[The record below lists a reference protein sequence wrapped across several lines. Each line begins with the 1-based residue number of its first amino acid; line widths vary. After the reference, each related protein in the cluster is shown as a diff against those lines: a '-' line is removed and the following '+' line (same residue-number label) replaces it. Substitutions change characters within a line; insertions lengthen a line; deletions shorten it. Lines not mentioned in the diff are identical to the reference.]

1 MFEIKNISKK
11 YNDDYALNSVTLEIG
26 KGLNFIIGASGS
38 GKTTLLKI
46 ISGMEQEFDGQ
57 VSYNNKDIK
66 TLTNSEK
73 SYFYNSVFGFVWQDF
88 NLIEDLTVLENIK
101 LPQYLKDTQNQRE
114 IVKIMKDL
122 KISELINQKVKNLSG
137 GQKQRVAIARELV
150 KNPDVIIADE
160 PTSALDEKSS
170 KVTMDILRE
179 IAKVKTVIIV
189 THDTSLIG
197 TNSNVFE
204 LDKGELITKH
214 QSEPIKTTK
223 EQASLKCRL
232 SLKNAYSIAI
242 TNTKRKIGK
251 FIITASSLLIAATLL
266 LVSVSGTIGDSST
279 KMFDTLFSTYGDGIL
294 DINIVGSFTSA
305 GGTGTGGNKDEPK
318 ADVKQNI
325 GGMYNKF
332 LNDDR
337 VSHAV
342 FLQAFSNIK
351 ITAEG
356 KEYKIQTSNSVPV
369 VNKLT
374 AGKMPMGSG
383 NEVVVPK
390 SFIEKMNI
398 TDKQAI
404 GKTISFKGEVYNWD
418 SGQPIIMP
426 VTTDVTIVGVVDT
439 TVISEYEGKK
449 SEYSVDDSFFFSK
462 SALDKMRAQGNMSGD
477 KINFSIRAKTPAD
490 MIAIKDELNA
500 KGIVPLGR
508 FELVED
514 MVRLNTQTTAQSGSA
529 TTLIS
534 VLSVILAIAVALIT
548 AIMRKREYAIYKV
561 SGFNNKNINLFSFAE
576 FNIAAITA
584 AVLFLV
590 ASPLINKG
598 TTAFFHADI
607 LNGKLLITGILL
619 VVAMGVVSY
628 LAELI
633 VAVKT
638 NAVTAL
644 KTGDR

>member
-114 IVKIMKDL
+114 IIKIMKDL

-160 PTSALDEKSS
+160 PTSALDEKST

-204 LDKGELITKH
+204 LDKGELIKKP
-214 QSEPIKTTK
+214 QSELIKTTK
-223 EQASLKCRL
+223 NQASLKCRL

-251 FIITASSLLIAATLL
+251 FIITTLSLLIAATLL
-266 LVSVSGTIGDSST
+266 LVSISGAIGDSST

-305 GGTGTGGNKDEPK
+305 GGTDGNKDDPK

-337 VSHAV
+337 VSHVV
-342 FLQAFSNIK
+342 FLEAFSNIK

-356 KEYKIQTSNSVPV
+356 KDYNIQTSNSVPV

-418 SGQPIIMP
+418 SGQPVLMP
-426 VTTDVTIVGVVDT
+426 VTTDATIVGVVDT

-449 SEYSVDDSFFFSK
+449 SEYSVDDAFFFSK

-534 VLSVILAIAVALIT
+534 VLSVILAIVVALIT

-561 SGFNNKNINLFSFAE
+561 SGFNNKNISLFSFAE

-598 TTAFFHADI
+598 TMAFFHADI
-607 LNGKLLITGILL
+607 LNRKLLITGILL

>member
-11 YNDDYALNSVTLEIG
+11 YNDDYALNSVSLEIG
-26 KGLNFIIGASGS
+26 KGLNFIMGSSGS

-46 ISGMEQEFDGQ
+46 ISGMEQEFDGE
-57 VSYNNKDIK
+57 VFYNNKDIK
-66 TLTNSEK
+66 NLTNSEK

-122 KISELINQKVKNLSG
+122 KISELMNQKVKNLSG

-160 PTSALDEKSS
+160 PTSALDEKSA
-170 KVTMDILRE
+170 KATMEILRE
-179 IAKVKTVIIV
+179 IAKTKTVIIV
-189 THDTSLIG
+189 THDTSLID
-197 TNSNVFE
+197 TNSSVFE
-204 LDKGELITKH
+204 LDKGELIIKP
-214 QSEPIKTTK
+214 QSELMKITK
-223 EQASLKCRL
+223 KQASLKCRL
-232 SLKNAYSIAI
+232 SLKNAYFIAI
-242 TNTKRKIGK
+242 TNSKRMIGK
-251 FIITASSLLIAATLL
+251 FIITTLSILIAATLL

-279 KMFDTLFSTYGDGIL
+279 KMFDTLFATYGEGIL
-294 DINIVGSFTSA
+294 DINIVGSFASA
-305 GGTGTGGNKDEPK
+305 SGGKEDEPK
-318 ADVKQNI
+318 ADVNQNI

-332 LNDDR
+332 LNDQR
-337 VSHAV
+337 VSHVV
-342 FLQAFSNIK
+342 FVQPFSNIK
-351 ITAEG
+351 VTVDG
-356 KEYKIQTSNSVPV
+356 KDYNIETSNTIPV

-374 AGKMPMGSG
+374 VGKMPMGT
-383 NEVVVPK
+383 ERQVVVPK
-390 SFIEKMNI
+390 SFIEKMNMEG
-398 TDKQAI
+398 KEAI

-418 SGQPIIMP
+418 SGQPVIMP
-426 VTTDVTIVGVVDT
+426 VTTEAIIVGIADT
-439 TVISEYEGKK
+439 TVVDENNGQIT
-449 SEYSVDDSFFFSK
+449 EYSIDDSFFFSK
-462 SALDKMRAQGNMSGD
+462 SSLDEMRTQAKISGD

-490 MIAIKDELNA
+490 MISIKDELNA

-534 VLSVILAIAVALIT
+534 VLSVILAMAIALIT

-561 SGFNNKNINLFSFAE
+561 SGFNNKNISLFSFAE
-576 FNIAAITA
+576 FNIAVITA
-584 AVLFLV
+584 AVLFLA

-598 TTAFFHADI
+598 TMAFFDADI
-607 LNGKLLITGILL
+607 LNEKLLITGIVL
-619 VVAMGVVSY
+619 VIAMGVVSY
-628 LAELI
+628 VVALI

-638 NAVTAL
+638 NAVTSL